1 MRMEE
6 FMQNKMKK
14 MKKEGF
20 MQGIL
25 ALIFSQ
31 VLIKLLGL
39 IYKLYLTN
47 KQGFGDEGN
56 AIYSSGF
63 QIYALLLTLSSIGV
77 PNAVA
82 KLVSERTSI
91 GDNRGAHKIFKI
103 SFITFGFIG
112 FLGTLILFFGA
123 KYIANVLLQI
133 PEAELSLISLSPS
146 IFFVSIISVIRG
158 YFNGK
163 QTMKATANSQTIE
176 QLFKTVFS
184 VILVEVI
191 GITSGI
197 NTTLMAAGANFATTL
212 ATIASFVYLYKYY
225 KVRKREIAYEV
236 KTSVNYKGNR
246 VRNILKNILLVS
258 IPMSLSSILTSVNKN
273 VDSMTVVRGLKR
285 YLSEQDAKIQY
296 GILSGKVDTLI
307 TLPLSFNIAFA
318 TALVPAL
325 SSSIARNDIE
335 TGKKKISFSILVT
348 ILIGLPCTIGMIIF
362 AKPILFLLFPNA
374 SSGETIFQIAAIS
387 IIFTALEQ
395 TVNGALQGIG
405 KAFVPA
411 FALSFGVVI
420 KIILNI
426 ILVSIPQDV
435 CIIGGAVGAAF
446 ATTICHIIAFFI
458 GFKILRKNI
467 KLNLNFKKFIVK
479 PIIATIMMGIC
490 SFWVYNYLSGII
502 IEKLSI
508 IISLVV
514 AIVIYSLAIISLK
527 VFNKEE
533 ISMIPFGAKIYSVL
547 EKIGLYKLQKTPRN
561 Q

>member
-1 MRMEE
+1 
-6 FMQNKMKK
+6 MQNKMKK

-490 SFWVYNYLSGII
+490 SYWVYNYLSGII